1 MKKQFSLLVI
11 LFLAITAYSNVRLPR
26 LISDNMV
33 LQREKPITIWGWANA
48 GEKVTVQFNKQTKS
62 VKTAKDGKWI
72 VTLAA
77 EPAGGPYLM
86 TVKGKNVITITN
98 ILVGEVWV
106 CSGQSNM
113 EWPVRLTNNAAS
125 EIQDSNFPQIR
136 HFTVQKAVSATPEEE
151 VKGGDWKAATPENVG
166 DFTAVGFYFARELYN
181 ELKVPIGLVH
191 TSWGGTHS
199 ETWTSKKAF
208 EQSEEFKDMIARM
221 PQLDFDELAK
231 KKTEELT
238 KKLKEKNLNLPAG
251 NEAATWKED
260 SFNDSNWPAIPVPQ
274 LWENSLGDLDGVV
287 WLRKTIMLESDDI
300 GKSAVL
306 KLSTIDDQDET
317 YVNGVKVGSTTSYNV
332 QRSYIIPASVLK
344 KGKNVIAV
352 KVIDTGGGGGIYGE
366 EKDVRLVINTG
377 REISLS
383 GNWQVGVESIA
394 STAAVGPN
402 SYPTLLFNAMI
413 NPILNYGI
421 RGALWYQGESNAGR
435 AYQYRTAFP
444 LMIQDWR
451 NHFKQG
457 DFPFYFVQ
465 LASFNAAMG
474 NSKLGSSWAELRE
487 AQTMTLSLPNTG
499 MAVTTDIGEAT
510 DIHPRNKQDVGHRL
524 AVIAL
529 NQLYNKKQVFSGPV
543 YQSMSVEG
551 NKIRVRFTSIGSG
564 LMAKDKYGYLKGFE
578 IAGAD
583 QKFYYAKA
591 WIEGNDIMV
600 SNEAVTNPEAVRFA
614 WADNPD
620 DANLFNKEGLPA
632 VPFRTDTWKGVTQA
646 GKFKF
651 D

>member
-1 MKKQFSLLVI
+1 MKKQLILTVL
-11 LFLAITAYSNVRLPR
+11 LFLSFFVYSNVSLPR

-48 GEKVTVQFNKQTKS
+48 GEKVTIQFNKQTKS
-62 VKTAKDGKWI
+62 TRTDELGKWI
-72 VTLAA
+72 ITL
-77 EPAGGPYLM
+77 EPEQAGGPFVM
-86 TVKGKNVITITN
+86 TVKGKNKITIN
-98 ILVGEVWV
+98 DILVGEVWI

-113 EWPVRLTNNAAS
+113 EWPVRSSNNAAA
-125 EIQDSNFPQIR
+125 EIRSSNFPQIR
-136 HFTVQKAVSATPEEE
+136 HFTVQKAVSIKPEDE
-151 VKGGDWKAATPENVG
+151 VKGGDWKIATPENVG
-166 DFTAVGFYFARELYN
+166 DFTAIGFFFARELYN
-181 ELKVPIGLVH
+181 ELKIPIGLVH

-199 ETWTSKKAF
+199 ETWTSKEAF
-208 EQSEEFKDMIARM
+208 ERSEEFKDMIAKM
-221 PQLDFDELAK
+221 PELNFDVLSK
-231 KKTEELT
+231 KKAEEIT
-238 KKLKEKNLNLPAG
+238 KRLKSMNINFAEGKESLS
-251 NEAATWKED
+251 WKETNFDD
-260 SFNDSNWPAIPVPQ
+260 SRWPSIRVPQ
-274 LWENSLGDLDGVV
+274 LWEKTMGDLDGIV
-287 WLRKTIMLESDDI
+287 WLRNTISLEDEDI

-306 KLSTIDDQDET
+306 KLSMIDDSDET
-317 YVNGVKVGSTTSYNV
+317 YVNGMKVGSTNSYSA
-332 QRSYIIPASVLK
+332 QRSYVIPSSVLK

-352 KVIDTGGGGGIYGE
+352 KVTDTGGGGGIYGDDN
-366 EKDVRLVINTG
+366 DVKLVIQQG
-377 REISLS
+377 RELSLA
-383 GNWQVGVESIA
+383 GNWQVGVESVA
-394 STAAVGPN
+394 SSAAVGPN

-413 NPILNYGI
+413 NPILNYSF

-435 AYQYRTAFP
+435 AYQYRKAFP

-474 NSKLGSSWAELRE
+474 NSKLGSTWAELRE
-487 AQTMTLSLPNTG
+487 AQTMALSLPYTG

-529 NQLYNKKQVFSGPV
+529 NQLYDKKQVDGGPM
-543 YQSMSVEG
+543 YQSMKVEG
-551 NKIRVRFTSIGSG
+551 NKIRIIFTGTGSG
-564 LMAKDKYGYLKGFE
+564 LVAKDKYGYLKGFE

-591 WIEGNDIMV
+591 MTEGNDVVV
-600 SNEAVTNPEAVRFA
+600 SSEAVMNPVAVRFA

-620 DANLFNKEGLPA
+620 DANLFNKEGYPA
-632 VPFRTDTWKGVTQA
+632 VPFRTDTWKGVTELS
-646 GKFKF
+646 KYKI